1 VKKEEMMGQKDY
13 RPMWKDLGLNLEG
26 HDQLLAVLGNAYK
39 DIYMSQ
45 ENRPKAMQYLD
56 FVISEAHGLRIEEL
70 METKKK
76 GNKVIGTFCVYVPEE
91 LILAV
96 GGTCVGLC
104 AGAEIGID
112 EAEKVLPRNTCALI
126 KSFMGFKL
134 AGLCPYIQASDL
146 VVGETTCDG
155 KKKAYEILNDYKETY
170 VMEIPQ
176 MKTERDRTL
185 WRGEVIQFKEKI
197 EELTG
202 RKITTENLREGI
214 KIANNKRRALQ
225 RLSKIRKAVRSPISG
240 LDALLVNQIAFYDD
254 PIRFTKSINA
264 LCDELE
270 ERVKKGIGVT
280 KNGAPRILMAGS
292 PMALPNWK
300 IPFIVETSG
309 AIVVAEESCVGERS
323 TRDLVDETG
332 KTLDAMMDAIV
343 GRYFKID
350 CACFTPNE
358 ERTGHILDL
367 AGDFKVNGV
376 IHYSIQFCTP
386 YSVEAYKVEK
396 ALQNKGIPCLKIETD
411 YGMEDMGQLKT
422 RIEAFLEMVKG

>member
-1 VKKEEMMGQKDY
+1 MEKKDY

-26 HDQLLAVLGNAYK
+26 HNQLLAVLGKAYK

-56 FVISEAHGLRIEEL
+56 FVISEVHGLRVKEL
-70 METKKK
+70 MEEKRKE
-76 GNKVIGTFCVYVPEE
+76 NKVIGTFCVYVPEE

-96 GGTCVGLC
+96 GGTYVGLC

-170 VMEIPQ
+170 VMEIPH

-185 WRGEVIQFKEKI
+185 WKGEVLQFKEKL
-197 EELTG
+197 EEITG
-202 RKITTENLREGI
+202 RKVTEENLRKGI
-214 KIANNKRRALQ
+214 DIVNGKRKALQ
-225 RLSKIRKAVRSPISG
+225 RLSGLRRSNPSPISG
-240 LDALLVNQIAFYDD
+240 LDALLVNQISFYDD
-254 PIRFTKSINA
+254 PIRFTNNINI

-270 ERVKKGIGVT
+270 DRVKKGVGVV
-280 KNGAPRILMAGS
+280 KRGAPRVLIAGS
-292 PMALPNWK
+292 PMVAPNWK
-300 IPFIVETSG
+300 LPYIVETSS
-309 AIVVAEESCVGERS
+309 AVIVAAEESCVGERN
-323 TRDLVDETG
+323 TRDLVEETG
-332 KTLDAMMDAIV
+332 RTLDEMIDAIV
-343 GRYFKID
+343 DRYMKID

-358 ERTGHILDL
+358 DHIEHIIKL
-367 AGDFKVNGV
+367 AKDFQVDGV
-376 IHYSIQFCTP
+376 IHYNIQFCTP
-386 YSVEAYKVEK
+386 YSIEAFKLEKV
-396 ALQNKGIPCLKIETD
+396 LQRKGIPFLKIETD

-422 RIEAFLEMVKG
+422 RIEAFLEIVRG

>member
-1 VKKEEMMGQKDY
+1 MERKDY
-13 RPMWKDLGLNLEG
+13 RPMWKELGLNLEG
-26 HDQLLAVLGNAYK
+26 HDQLLAVLGKAYK
-39 DIYMSQ
+39 DIYLSQ
-45 ENRPKAMQYLD
+45 ENRPKGMQYLD

-76 GNKVIGTFCVYVPEE
+76 GNKVVGTFCVYVPEE

-176 MKTERDRTL
+176 MKTERDRAL
-185 WRGEVIQFKEKI
+185 WRGEVVQFKEKV
-197 EELTG
+197 EEITG
-202 RKITTENLREGI
+202 RKITPENLRQGI
-214 KIANNKRRALQ
+214 KTANDKRRALQ
-225 RLSKIRKAVRSPISG
+225 RLSALRKTIPSPISG

-254 PIRFTKSINA
+254 PLRFTKSIQA

-270 ERVKKGIGVT
+270 DRVKNGVGVV
-280 KNGAPRILMAGS
+280 KNRTPRILMSGS
-292 PMALPNWK
+292 PMAVPNWK

-323 TRDLVDETG
+323 TRDLVKEDG
-332 KTLDAMMDAIV
+332 KTLDDMIEAIV
-343 GRYFKID
+343 DRYMKID

-358 ERTGHILDL
+358 ERIGHIRDL
-367 AGDFKVNGV
+367 AKEFKADGV
-376 IHYSIQFCTP
+376 IHYNIQFCTP
-386 YSVEAYKVEK
+386 YSMEAYKVEK
-396 ALQNKGIPCLKIETD
+396 GLQQKGIPCLKIESD
-411 YGMEDMGQLKT
+411 YGMEDVGQLKT
-422 RIEAFLEMVKG
+422 RVEAFLEMVRG

>member
-1 VKKEEMMGQKDY
+1 MEKKDY

-39 DIYMSQ
+39 DIYLSQ
-45 ENRPKAMQYLD
+45 ENRPKGMQYLD

-70 METKKK
+70 MEAKKK
-76 GNKVIGTFCVYVPEE
+76 GNKVVGTFCVYVPEE

-104 AGAEIGID
+104 AGAEIGTD

-185 WRGEVIQFKEKI
+185 WKGEVIQFKEKI

-202 RKITTENLREGI
+202 RKITTDNLRAGI
-214 KIANNKRRALQ
+214 KIANDKRRALQ
-225 RLSKIRKAVRSPISG
+225 RLSAIRKATPSPISG

-254 PIRFTKSINA
+254 PLRFTKSINA

-270 ERVKKGIGVT
+270 ERIKGGIGVSR
-280 KNGAPRILMAGS
+280 NGTARILVSGS
-292 PMALPNWK
+292 PMAVPNWK
-300 IPFIVETSG
+300 IPFIIETSG

-323 TRDLVDETG
+323 TRDLVNEDG
-332 KTLDAMMDAIV
+332 DMLDKMIDAIV
-343 GRYFKID
+343 DRYFKID

-358 ERTGHILDL
+358 ERTDHILDL
-367 AGDFKVNGV
+367 AKEFKADGV

-386 YSVEAYKVEK
+386 YTVEAYKVEK
-396 ALQNKGIPCLKIETD
+396 TLQEKGIPILKIETD

-422 RIEAFLEMVKG
+422 RIEAFLEMVKR

>member
-1 VKKEEMMGQKDY
+1 MAQKDY
-13 RPMWKDLGLNLEG
+13 RPMWKELGLNLEG
-26 HDQLLAVLGNAYK
+26 HDQLLNVLGQAYK
-39 DIYMSQ
+39 DIYMRQ
-45 ENRPKAMQYLD
+45 ENRPKGMQYFD

-70 METKKK
+70 IKTKKK

-91 LILAV
+91 LILSV
-96 GGTCVGLC
+96 GATCVGLC

-176 MKTERDRTL
+176 MKTERDRML
-185 WRGEVIQFKEKI
+185 WKGEIIQFKEKV
-197 EELTG
+197 EQLSG
-202 RKITTENLREGI
+202 RKITAENLKEGI
-214 KIANNKRRALQ
+214 KIANDKRRALQ
-225 RLSKIRKAVRSPISG
+225 RLSSLRKAIPSPISG

-254 PIRFTKSINA
+254 PFRFTKSVND
-264 LCDELE
+264 LCDEIE

-280 KNGAPRILMAGS
+280 EKSTSRILVSGS
-292 PMALPNWK
+292 PMAVPNWK
-300 IPFIVETSG
+300 IPWIIETSR

-323 TRDLVDETG
+323 TRDLVDENG
-332 KTLDAMMDAIV
+332 KTLDEMIDAITD
-343 GRYFKID
+343 RYMKID
-350 CACFTPNE
+350 CACFTPNV
-358 ERTGHILDL
+358 ERIHHILEL
-367 AGDFKVNGV
+367 VEEFKADGV

-386 YSVEAYKVEK
+386 YTVEAYKVEK
-396 ALQNKGIPCLKIETD
+396 ALQEKGIPMLKIETD
-411 YGMEDMGQLKT
+411 YGMEDVGQLKT
-422 RIEAFLEMVKG
+422 RIEAFLEMVKR

>member
-1 VKKEEMMGQKDY
+1 MEKKDY
-13 RPMWKDLGLNLEG
+13 RPMWKDLGLSLEG

-45 ENRPKAMQYLD
+45 ENRPKGMQYLD

-70 METKKK
+70 IETKKK
-76 GNKVIGTFCVYVPEE
+76 GNKVVGTFCVYVPEE

-185 WRGEVIQFKEKI
+185 WRGEVIQFKEKV
-197 EELTG
+197 EEISG
-202 RKITTENLREGI
+202 KKITPENLREGI
-214 KIANNKRRALQ
+214 KIANAKRRALQ
-225 RLSKIRKAVRSPISG
+225 RLSGLRKAIPSPISG

-254 PIRFTKSINA
+254 PLRFTKSIHA

-270 ERVKKGIGVT
+270 ERVKGRIGVT
-280 KNGAPRILMAGS
+280 RNGTPRILVSGS
-292 PMALPNWK
+292 PMAVPNWK
-300 IPFIVETSG
+300 VPFIIETSG
-309 AIVVAEESCVGERS
+309 AVVVAEESCVGERS
-323 TRDLVDETG
+323 TRDLVNEEGD
-332 KTLDAMMDAIV
+332 TLDKMIDAIV
-343 GRYFKID
+343 DRYFKID

-358 ERTGHILDL
+358 ERTDHILDL
-367 AGDFKVNGV
+367 AKEFKANGV

-386 YSVEAYKVEK
+386 YTMEAYKVEK
-396 ALQNKGIPCLKIETD
+396 TLQQKGIPILKIETD

-422 RIEAFLEMVKG
+422 RIEAFLEMVKR

>member
-1 VKKEEMMGQKDY
+1 MKGETMEQKNY

-26 HDQLLAVLGNAYK
+26 HDQLLAVLGKAYK

-56 FVISEAHGLRIEEL
+56 FVISEVHGLRVEEL
-70 METKKK
+70 MEAKKK
-76 GNKVIGTFCVYVPEE
+76 GNKVVGTFCVYVPEE

-185 WRGEVIQFKEKI
+185 WRGEVIQFKEKV
-197 EELTG
+197 EEITG
-202 RKITTENLREGI
+202 RKITPENLREGI
-214 KIANNKRRALQ
+214 KTANNKRKALQ
-225 RLSKIRKAVRSPISG
+225 RLSALRKATPSPISG

-254 PIRFTKSINA
+254 PLRFTRSVND

-270 ERVKKGIGVT
+270 ERVKGRIGVSQ
-280 KNGAPRILMAGS
+280 NGTARILVSGS
-292 PMALPNWK
+292 PMAVPNWK
-300 IPFIVETSG
+300 IPFIIETSG
-309 AIVVAEESCVGERS
+309 AVVVAEESCVGERS
-323 TRDLVDETG
+323 TRDLVSEDG
-332 KTLDAMMDAIV
+332 DTLDKMIDAIV
-343 GRYFKID
+343 DRYFKID

-358 ERTGHILDL
+358 ERTDHILDL
-367 AGDFKVNGV
+367 AKEFKADGV

-386 YSVEAYKVEK
+386 YTVEAYKVEK
-396 ALQNKGIPCLKIETD
+396 AIQKTGIPFMKIETD

>member
-1 VKKEEMMGQKDY
+1 
-13 RPMWKDLGLNLEG
+13 MWKDLGLNLEA
-26 HDQLLAVLGNAYK
+26 HDQLMAVLGRAYK

-56 FVISEAHGLRIEEL
+56 FVISEVHGLRVKEL
-70 METKKK
+70 IDDKQK
-76 GNKVIGTFCVYVPEE
+76 GNKVFGTFCVYVPEE
-91 LILAV
+91 LILAA

-185 WRGEVIQFKEKI
+185 WRGEIIQFKEKV
-197 EELTG
+197 EKLTG
-202 RKITTENLREGI
+202 RKITAENLKEGI
-214 KIANNKRRALQ
+214 KIANEKRRALQ
-225 RLSKIRKAVRSPISG
+225 RLSALRKAVPSPISG
-240 LDALLVNQIAFYDD
+240 LDGLLVNQIAFYDD
-254 PIRFTKSINA
+254 PPRFTRQINA

-270 ERVKKGIGVT
+270 ERVKNGIGVT
-280 KNGAPRILMAGS
+280 KNGTPRILVSGS
-292 PMALPNWK
+292 PMAVPNWK
-300 IPFIVETSG
+300 IPFIIETSG

-323 TRDLVDETG
+323 TRDLVDENG
-332 KTLDAMMDAIV
+332 KSLEKMIDAIV
-343 GRYFKID
+343 DRYFKID
-350 CACFTPNE
+350 CACFTQNE
-358 ERTGHILDL
+358 ERTGHIVEL
-367 AGDFKVNGV
+367 AKDFKVNGV
-376 IHYSIQFCTP
+376 VHYSIQFCTP
-386 YSVEAYKVEK
+386 YTVEAYKVEK
-396 ALQNKGIPCLKIETD
+396 ALQEKGIPFLKIETD
-411 YGMEDMGQLKT
+411 YGMEDVGQLKS
-422 RIEAFLEMVKG
+422 RIEAFLEMVKR

>member
-1 VKKEEMMGQKDY
+1 MEQKDY
-13 RPMWKDLGLNLEG
+13 RPMWKELGLNVGG
-26 HDQLLAVLGNAYK
+26 HDQLLAVLGKAYK
-39 DIYMSQ
+39 DIYLSH
-45 ENRPKAMQYLD
+45 ENRPKGMQYLD

-126 KSFMGFKL
+126 KSFMGFKF

-176 MKTERDRTL
+176 MKTERDRAL
-185 WRGEVIQFKEKI
+185 WRGEVVQFKEKV
-197 EELTG
+197 EEIAG
-202 RKITTENLREGI
+202 RKITPENLRQGI
-214 KIANNKRRALQ
+214 KTANDKRRALQ
-225 RLSKIRKAVRSPISG
+225 RLSTLRKAIPSPISG

-254 PIRFTKSINA
+254 PVRFTKNINA

-270 ERVKKGIGVT
+270 DRVKKGVGVT
-280 KNGAPRILMAGS
+280 KNGTPRILIAGS

-323 TRDLVDETG
+323 TRDLVREDG
-332 KTLDAMMDAIV
+332 KTLDDMIDAITD
-343 GRYFKID
+343 RYMKID
-350 CACFTPNE
+350 CACFTPNQ
-358 ERTGHILDL
+358 ERIDHILQL
-367 AGDFKVNGV
+367 AEDFKVNGV
-376 IHYSIQFCTP
+376 IHYNIQFCTP
-386 YSVEAYKVEK
+386 YSMEAYKVEK
-396 ALQNKGIPCLKIETD
+396 ALQQKGIPCLKIESD
-411 YGMEDMGQLKT
+411 YGMEDVGQLKT
-422 RIEAFLEMVKG
+422 RIEAFLEMVKV

>member
-1 VKKEEMMGQKDY
+1 MEKKDY
-13 RPMWKDLGLNLEG
+13 RPMWKELGLNLEG

-70 METKKK
+70 MEEKTK

-185 WRGEVIQFKEKI
+185 WKGEILQFKKRV
-197 EELTG
+197 EEVTG
-202 RKITTENLREGI
+202 RKVTPENLRQGI
-214 KIANNKRRALQ
+214 KIANEKRRALQ
-225 RLSKIRKAVRSPISG
+225 RLGQIRRAVPPPISG
-240 LDALLVNQIAFYDD
+240 LDALLVNQIAFYDN
-254 PIRFTKSINA
+254 PVRFTRNIHT

-270 ERVKKGIGVT
+270 ERVKNGMGVT
-280 KNGAPRILMAGS
+280 KNGTPRILISGS

-300 IPFIVETSG
+300 IPYVVETSG

-323 TRDLVDETG
+323 TRDLVQENG
-332 KTLDAMMDAIV
+332 KTLDEMIDALV
-343 GRYFKID
+343 DRYMKID
-350 CACFTPNE
+350 CACFTPNV
-358 ERTGHILDL
+358 ERTEHILDL
-367 AGDFKVNGV
+367 ARDSKADGV

-386 YSVEAYKVEK
+386 YTVEAYKVEK
-396 ALQNKGIPCLKIETD
+396 AVQNAGIPFLKIESD

-422 RIEAFLEMVKG
+422 RIEAFLEIAKK

>member
-1 VKKEEMMGQKDY
+1 
-13 RPMWKDLGLNLEG
+13 MWKELGLNLEG
-26 HDQLLAVLGNAYK
+26 HDQLLAILGKAYK

-45 ENRPKAMQYLD
+45 ENRPKAMQYFD
-56 FVISEAHGLRIEEL
+56 FVISEAHGLRIKEL

-91 LILAV
+91 MILAV

-170 VMEIPQ
+170 VVEIPQ
-176 MKTERDRTL
+176 MKTQRDRTL
-185 WRGEVIQFKEKI
+185 WRGEVVQFKEKI
-197 EELTG
+197 EEISG
-202 RKITTENLREGI
+202 KKITPENLRAGI

-225 RLSKIRKAVRSPISG
+225 RLSALRKAVPVPISG
-240 LDALLVNQIAFYDD
+240 LDGLLVNQIAFYDD
-254 PIRFTKSINA
+254 PLRFTKSVNA
-264 LCDELE
+264 LCDELD
-270 ERVKKGIGVT
+270 ERIKKGIGVT
-280 KNGAPRILMAGS
+280 KNGIPRILISGS

-323 TRDLVDETG
+323 TRDLVYETG
-332 KTLDAMMDAIV
+332 NTLDGMIDAIV
-343 GRYFKID
+343 DRYFKID
-350 CACFTPNE
+350 CACFTPNV
-358 ERTGHILDL
+358 ERTDHILDL
-367 AGDFKVNGV
+367 AKEFKADGV

-386 YSVEAYKVEK
+386 YTVEAYKVEK
-396 ALQNKGIPCLKIETD
+396 AVQKAGIPFLKIETD
-411 YGMEDMGQLKT
+411 YGMEDMGQWKT
-422 RIEAFLEMVKG
+422 RIEAFLEIARG

>member
-1 VKKEEMMGQKDY
+1 MKGETMEQKNY
-13 RPMWKDLGLNLEG
+13 RRMWKDLGLNLEG
-26 HDQLLAVLGNAYK
+26 HDQLLAVLGKAYK

-56 FVISEAHGLRIEEL
+56 FVISEVHGLRVEEL
-70 METKKK
+70 MEAKKK
-76 GNKVIGTFCVYVPEE
+76 GNKVVGTFCVYVPEE

-185 WRGEVIQFKEKI
+185 WRGEVIQFKEKV
-197 EELTG
+197 EEITG
-202 RKITTENLREGI
+202 RKITPENLREGI
-214 KIANNKRRALQ
+214 KTANNKRKALQ
-225 RLSKIRKAVRSPISG
+225 RLSALRKATPSPISG

-254 PIRFTKSINA
+254 PLRFTRNVND

-270 ERVKKGIGVT
+270 ERVKGRIGVSQ
-280 KNGAPRILMAGS
+280 NGTPRILVSGS
-292 PMALPNWK
+292 PMAVPNWK
-300 IPFIVETSG
+300 IPFIIETSG
-309 AIVVAEESCVGERS
+309 AVVVAEESCVGERS
-323 TRDLVDETG
+323 TRDLVSEDG
-332 KTLDAMMDAIV
+332 DTLDKMIDAIV
-343 GRYFKID
+343 DRYFKID

-358 ERTGHILDL
+358 ERTDHILDL
-367 AGDFKVNGV
+367 AKEFKADGV

-386 YSVEAYKVEK
+386 YTVEAYKVERAIQK
-396 ALQNKGIPCLKIETD
+396 TGIPFMKIETD

>member
-1 VKKEEMMGQKDY
+1 
-13 RPMWKDLGLNLEG
+13 MWKDLGLNLEG
-26 HDQLLAVLGNAYK
+26 HDQLLTVLGNAYK

-134 AGLCPYIQASDL
+134 AGLCPYIQASDM

-155 KKKAYEILNDYKETY
+155 KKKAYEILNDYKHTY

-176 MKTERDRTL
+176 MKTERDRVL
-185 WRGEVIQFKEKI
+185 WRGEIVQFKEKV
-197 EELTG
+197 EEIAG
-202 RKITTENLREGI
+202 RKITAQSLREGI
-214 KIANNKRRALQ
+214 KIANDKRRALQ
-225 RLSKIRKAVRSPISG
+225 RLSALRKATPSPISG

-254 PIRFTKSINA
+254 PLRFTKNIHA

-270 ERVKKGIGVT
+270 DRVKKGIGVT
-280 KNGAPRILMAGS
+280 KNGASRILIAGS

-332 KTLDAMMDAIV
+332 KTLDEMIDAIV

-367 AGDFKVNGV
+367 ARDFKVNGV

-386 YSVEAYKVEK
+386 YTMEACKVEK
-396 ALQNKGIPCLKIETD
+396 VLQQKRVPLLKIESD
-411 YGMEDMGQLKT
+411 YGMEDVGQLKT
-422 RIEAFLEMVKG
+422 RIEAFLEMTRG

>member
-1 VKKEEMMGQKDY
+1 MTQKDY
-13 RPMWKDLGLNLEG
+13 RSMWKELGLNLEA
-26 HDQLLAVLGNAYK
+26 HDQLLIVLGQAYK
-39 DIYMSQ
+39 DIYMRQ
-45 ENRPKAMQYLD
+45 ENRPRGMQYFD

-176 MKTERDRTL
+176 MKTERDSAL
-185 WRGEVIQFKEKI
+185 WRGEIIQFKEKV
-197 EELTG
+197 EQLSG
-202 RKITTENLREGI
+202 RKITPENLREGI
-214 KIANNKRRALQ
+214 KIVNDKRRALQ
-225 RLSKIRKAVRSPISG
+225 RLSSLRKAIPSPISG

-254 PIRFTKSINA
+254 PLRFTRSVND
-264 LCDELE
+264 LCDEIE
-270 ERVKKGIGVT
+270 DRIKMGIGVI
-280 KNGAPRILMAGS
+280 KNGRPRILVSGS
-292 PMALPNWK
+292 PMAVPNWK
-300 IPFIVETSG
+300 IPYLIETSG
-309 AIVVAEESCVGERS
+309 AIVVAEESCVGERG
-323 TRDLVDETG
+323 TRNLVDESG
-332 KTLDAMMDAIV
+332 KTLDEMIDAITD
-343 GRYFKID
+343 RYMKID
-350 CACFTPNE
+350 CACFTPNV
-358 ERTGHILDL
+358 ERVDHILDL
-367 AGDFKVNGV
+367 VKEFKADGV

-386 YSVEAYKVEK
+386 YTVEAYKVEK
-396 ALQNKGIPCLKIETD
+396 ALQQKRIPLLKIETD
-411 YGMEDMGQLKT
+411 YSMEDIGQLKT
-422 RIEAFLEMVKG
+422 RIEAFLEMVKS

>member
-1 VKKEEMMGQKDY
+1 MEKKDY
-13 RPMWKDLGLNLEG
+13 RPMWKDLGLNLEA
-26 HDQLLAVLGNAYK
+26 HDQLLVVLGKAYK

-45 ENRPKAMQYLD
+45 ESRPKGMQYLD

-70 METKKK
+70 MDTKKK

-155 KKKAYEILNDYKETY
+155 KKKAYEILDDYKEIY

-176 MKTERDRTL
+176 MKAERDRTL
-185 WRGEVIQFKEKI
+185 WRREVIRFKEKV
-197 EELTG
+197 EEITG
-202 RKITTENLREGI
+202 RKITAEGLRQGI
-214 KIANNKRRALQ
+214 KIVNEKRKALQ
-225 RLSKIRKAVRSPISG
+225 RLSQIRRTIPSPISG

-254 PIRFTKSINA
+254 PIRFTKNINA

-270 ERVKKGIGVT
+270 DRVEKGVGVT
-280 KNGAPRILMAGS
+280 KNGIPRILISGS

-300 IPFIVETSG
+300 IPFVVETSG

-332 KTLDAMMDAIV
+332 RTLDDMIGALTD
-343 GRYFKID
+343 RYMKID

-358 ERTGHILDL
+358 ERMDHVIEL
-367 AGDFKVNGV
+367 AKDFKVNGV

-396 ALQNKGIPCLKIETD
+396 ALQQIGIPILKIESD
-411 YGMEDMGQLKT
+411 YGMEDIGQLKT
-422 RIEAFLEMVKG
+422 RIEAFLEMVRG

>member
-1 VKKEEMMGQKDY
+1 MEKKDY
-13 RPMWKDLGLNLEG
+13 RPMWKDLGLNLGG
-26 HDQLLAVLGNAYK
+26 HDQLLAVLGKAYK
-39 DIYMSQ
+39 DIYLSQ

-70 METKKK
+70 VEEKRK

-104 AGAEIGID
+104 AGAEIGMD

-176 MKTERDRTL
+176 MKTERDRAL
-185 WRGEVIQFKEKI
+185 WRGEILQFKQKL
-197 EELTG
+197 EEISG
-202 RKITTENLREGI
+202 RKVTSENLRQGI
-214 KIANNKRRALQ
+214 KIANEKRRALQ
-225 RLSKIRKAVRSPISG
+225 RLSQIRKTIPSPISG
-240 LDALLVNQIAFYDD
+240 LDALLVNQIAFYDN
-254 PIRFTKSINA
+254 PLRFTKNINA

-270 ERVKKGIGVT
+270 ERVKQGVGIT
-280 KNGAPRILMAGS
+280 RNGSPRILVSGS

-309 AIVVAEESCVGERS
+309 AVVVAEESYVGERS

-332 KTLDAMMDAIV
+332 KTLNQMIDAIID
-343 GRYFKID
+343 RYMKID

-358 ERTGHILDL
+358 ERIEHILEL
-367 AGDFKVNGV
+367 ADSFKVNGV
-376 IHYSIQFCTP
+376 IHYGIQFCTP
-386 YSVEAYKVEK
+386 YTMEAYKVEK
-396 ALQNKGIPCLKIETD
+396 ALQQKGVPVLKIESD
-411 YGMEDMGQLKT
+411 YGMEDVGQLKT
-422 RIEAFLEMVKG
+422 RIEAFLEIAKG